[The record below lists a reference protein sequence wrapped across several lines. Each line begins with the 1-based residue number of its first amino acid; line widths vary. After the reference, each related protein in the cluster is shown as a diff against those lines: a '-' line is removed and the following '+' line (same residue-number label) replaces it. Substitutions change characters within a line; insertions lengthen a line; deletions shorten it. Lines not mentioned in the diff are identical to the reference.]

1 MPLAQHGL
9 QWIQSPVPLAH
20 PALSLMMMEAGKAP
34 VTPGQV
40 VFGRDPA
47 RSGAARKGYPMQL
60 TDVLQFVEATLDK
73 LSAARAQELAR
84 QIAAGD
90 GREQATKV
98 AQDLL
103 DWSQRNRD
111 RMREIVRREV
121 TAKLSTIGVAS
132 TKDVDALKRR
142 VRELERATGL
152 TKSGAKK
159 KTTAKRTAA
168 KKTTKASTQTRPAA
182 TGASADAGPTPR
194 S

>member
-1 MPLAQHGL
+1 
-9 QWIQSPVPLAH
+9 
-20 PALSLMMMEAGKAP
+20 
-34 VTPGQV
+34 
-40 VFGRDPA
+40 
-47 RSGAARKGYPMQL
+47 MQL

-111 RMREIVRREV
+111 RMGEIVRREV
-121 TAKLSTIGVAS
+121 TAQLSTIGVAS

-168 KKTTKASTQTRPAA
+168 KRTAAKKTTKAPTQTRPTA
-182 TGASADAGPTPR
+182 TGASGDAGPTPR